1 MSTRSAIFGSQAQH
15 THEDEEQTNANDAA
29 IVLTTF
35 GCSPLHEVRGTR
47 ENFCSCEIGCARND
61 QSPSRQGRPLGLS
74 SSPPAGEAAPDA
86 SKWPRQPSF
95 RPTKLPVILPT
106 PHRTPH
112 LGPNGHRSLNCP
124 SKPNNSKAVNTRFP
138 LELEKVAP
146 RTACIVG
153 SLFASAPAGLHDN

>member
-1 MSTRSAIFGSQAQH
+1 MGSTSARRRCRCAEAPYQLHRVA
-15 THEDEEQTNANDAA
+15 TRRLRAA
-29 IVLTTF
+29 AVAA
-35 GCSPLHEVRGTR
+35 
-47 ENFCSCEIGCARND
+47 CEIGCARND
-61 QSPSRQGRPLGLS
+61 QNPSRQGRPLS
-74 SSPPAGEAAPDA
+74 STQVRPKAGEAAPDA
-86 SKWPRQPSF
+86 SKPSRQPSF